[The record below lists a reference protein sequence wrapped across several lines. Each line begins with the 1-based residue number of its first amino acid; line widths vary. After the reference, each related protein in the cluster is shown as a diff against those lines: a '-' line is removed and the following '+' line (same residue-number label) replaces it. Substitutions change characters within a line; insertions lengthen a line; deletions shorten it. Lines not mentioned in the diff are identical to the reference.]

1 MKNIKGGILGFALI
15 GLMTMMALSCDYTL
29 SEVSK
34 DVNRPTQVHPKNIL
48 TTLDINTFGIEYY
61 GIEPYRLVWMFDY
74 RGGGGHFNFL
84 RRNFSGEYQAKAHAY
99 TGVIFGDGHTF
110 KAGTIGTLADAI
122 PEYCFTSGESKSY
135 Q

>member
-15 GLMTMMALSCDYTL
+15 GLMTMMASSCDYTL

-34 DVNRPTQVHPKNIL
+34 DVNRPTQVHPKTIL

-84 RRNFSGEYQAKAHAY
+84 RRDSR
-99 TGVIFGDGHTF
+99 TSIRDGMAQCRSTRYR
-110 KAGTIGTLADAI
+110 T
-122 PEYCFTSGESKSY
+122 Y
-135 Q
+135 